1 MKQIKLEEAELRQ
14 SNMNSPFIEKGIL
27 QIIYKFVGA
36 WKVGRLVSQ
45 TFCHSIGSFLKQ
57 LVFRDGVNEEVI
69 AGLIKQTPNLMS
81 VTLDRVSCTTDA
93 LLKHILLS
101 CPRLKYLG
109 IAYCQNISMEVFKN
123 KPQYPI
129 VNIHGCWKLALSQE
143 PNLSPA
149 TVAEIQMLAL
159 RSNSQEGFQKAMEF
173 MSTPIKTKF
182 ENVPVGE
189 VVENTPLMVLCSSK
203 SFEISTYFISPSKA
217 NLIIH
222 ILKNDNQIIQ
232 SVWELTKETAEGE
245 HYWRTSGI
253 QLPH

>member
-1 MKQIKLEEAELRQ
+1 MI
-14 SNMNSPFIEKGIL
+14 SPVIFEIGLI
-27 QIIYKFVGA
+27 QTIYEFVGA

-93 LLKHILLS
+93 LVKHILLS
-101 CPRLKYLG
+101 CPRLQYLG
-109 IAYCQNISMEVFKN
+109 LAYCQNISMELFKY
-123 KPQYPI
+123 KSQSPI
-129 VNIHGCWKLALSQE
+129 VNIHGCWRLAPSQE

-159 RSNSQEGFQKAMEF
+159 RSNSQEGFQKVMEL
-173 MSTPIKTKF
+173 MSIPIKTEFKS
-182 ENVPVGE
+182 VPEKE
-189 VVENTPLMVLCSSK
+189 VVENTPLMALCANK
-203 SFEISTYFISPSKA
+203 SFQISTHLISPSKA